1 MRALLKEN
9 AILYYNTILLRFL
22 YPTSWIARK
31 KSALNK
37 WRVLMTERRNDDP
50 FICSNES
57 ILAS

>member
-1 MRALLKEN
+1 MKEN